1 VFFELNMP
9 SGNPGCHSL
18 RKFTKSFQ
26 VHFGGIKWLRSP
38 SWVFHPVEVSQILAF
53 FGSKYFLRK
62 KECSGGVI
70 HASTCLGFIP
80 HSLFFIYHEP
90 SRAVDRNLKKILFY
104 WDHPEFPSLREFEF
118 FVKGRKITLVTLFGI
133 L

>member
-1 VFFELNMP
+1 VASISILGIPSRAGFSDLSVF
-9 SGNPGCHSL
+9 
-18 RKFTKSFQ
+18 R
-26 VHFGGIKWLRSP
+26 
-38 SWVFHPVEVSQILAF
+38 
-53 FGSKYFLRK
+53 SKYFLRK
-62 KECSGGVI
+62 KECIGGII

>member
-1 VFFELNMP
+1 MP
-9 SGNPGCHSL
+9 SENLGCHSL

-26 VHFGGIKWLRSP
+26 MHFGGITWLRSP

-53 FGSKYFLRK
+53 LGQILLKK
-62 KECSGGVI
+62 KECSGGII

-90 SRAVDRNLKKILFY
+90 SRAVHRNLNKILFY
-104 WDHPEFPSLREFEF
+104 CDHPEFPSLREFEF
-118 FVKGRKITLVTLFGI
+118 FVKGSKITLVTLFGI